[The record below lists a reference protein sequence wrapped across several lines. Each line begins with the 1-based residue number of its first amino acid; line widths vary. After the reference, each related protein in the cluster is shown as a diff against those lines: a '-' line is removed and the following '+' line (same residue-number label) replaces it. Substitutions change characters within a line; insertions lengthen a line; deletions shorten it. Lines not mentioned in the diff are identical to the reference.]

1 MKEQWTN
8 EIRKKLKD
16 YEAPVI
22 PEGLWDDINCE
33 MSSSKVVPFFSHWR
47 KVCAAVALLLVS
59 LSSSWFLLNNNS
71 NPEIGE
77 KKAAQPPVV
86 SPKTEGAGN
95 QIAFV
100 DDNQPLLAYGKADE
114 IKKPTANEVA
124 STPTTL
130 TADTISTE
138 TASAEEVS
146 REVASTD
153 VPVNQVEPR
162 GETMPSS
169 VQYVASTEKFRK
181 EESDNK
187 SVSFALNASG
197 LAVGSIANGS
207 VSYNEDF
214 MYNDATQ
221 SDINSNPGF
230 QGSIETG
237 YQGSVEINKEK
248 HHRPITVGLQVG
260 MSLSNRLSVNTGVN
274 YTYLYSEFDKGVV
287 HTDQKLHYVGV
298 PAMLNYS
305 MYQNDVFGAYIGAGG
320 SISFGVSGKADKHWV
335 NKGVLN
341 STSEK
346 LQNLPIYFSPV
357 VSLGVQ
363 LNMFKGLNLY
373 AEPSLQYNIPSSSK
387 YTTFYDKHH
396 LLFDLRFGLRWNL
409 YK

>member
-77 KKAAQPPVV
+77 KKATLPPVV

-100 DDNQPLLAYGKADE
+100 DDNQPLTSNDKAIEIMKKNASVVTGKPNAV
-114 IKKPTANEVA
+114 I
-124 STPTTL
+124 
-130 TADTISTE
+130 ADTISAEMPLTE
-138 TASAEEVS
+138 DALA
-146 REVASTD
+146 EVAPAD
-153 VPVNQVEPR
+153 VSVSLAEPR
-162 GETMPSS
+162 KETMPSS
-169 VQYVASTEKFRK
+169 MQYGASTEEFRK
-181 EESDNK
+181 ASHGNAI
-187 SVSFALNASG
+187 SLAFNASG
-197 LAVGSIANGS
+197 AAVGSIANGS

-346 LQNLPIYFSPV
+346 LQNLPIYFSSV